1 MEIEN
6 QDPVSA
12 IYKAIGK
19 EEPFFRLVDSFY
31 AGVEKDPLLRPL
43 YPEDLSNS
51 KKYLAL
57 FLIQRCGG
65 QGTYSQMRG
74 HPRMRGRHMPFKIG
88 MKERDAWL
96 ANMQAA
102 LDNTAEFAGH
112 RDVLDAYFLDFA
124 TFMINQP
131 G

>member
-1 MEIEN
+1 ME
-6 QDPVSA
+6 DPVSI
-12 IYKAIGK
+12 IYKTLGS
-19 EEPFFRLVDSFY
+19 EEPFFRLVDEFY
-31 AGVEKDPLLRPL
+31 AGVEKDTRIRGL
-43 YPEDLSNS
+43 YPEDLT
-51 KKYLAL
+51 KAKEHLAL

-65 QGTYSQMRG
+65 RGTYSEERG

-96 ANMQAA
+96 ENMQNA
-102 LDNTAEFAGH
+102 LNKVPEFDQH
-112 RDVLDAYFLDFA
+112 RAVLDHYFLDFA